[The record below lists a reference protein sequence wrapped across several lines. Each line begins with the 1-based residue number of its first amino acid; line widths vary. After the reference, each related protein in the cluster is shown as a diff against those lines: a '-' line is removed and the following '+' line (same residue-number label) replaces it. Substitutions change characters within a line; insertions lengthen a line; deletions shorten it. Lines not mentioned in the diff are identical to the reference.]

1 MMRRRTERQG
11 GFTLVELSIALVLL
25 IVGLLIAADLLME
38 TSQLFAETAGESL
51 DTPVPLVVA
60 RIRGDVQGGTG
71 VATVRRTDASLAQ
84 VVVQGIGEQIV
95 YEKTG
100 DSLLRTV
107 AIAGAAPRSAETL
120 WRGVVA
126 WNCQILPGT
135 NLVQLSVT
143 YQRRA
148 VPRSPLPGLPADRG
162 SKSELLTQSMFLLP
176 RGAGLGD
183 SW

>member
-1 MMRRRTERQG
+1 MRKGTERQG

-38 TSQLFAETAGESL
+38 TSQLFAESAGESL

-60 RIRGDVQGGTG
+60 RIRGDVQGGIG
-71 VATVRRTDASLAQ
+71 VATVRRTDGSLAR
-84 VVVQGIGEQIV
+84 VVIQGLGEQIV
-95 YEKTG
+95 YEKPG
-100 DSLLRTV
+100 DTLVRTV
-107 AIAGAAPRSAETL
+107 AIAGAAPRGAETL
-120 WRGVVA
+120 WRGVIA
-126 WNCQILPGT
+126 WDCQTLPGT
-135 NLVQLSVT
+135 SLVQLSVT

-162 SKSELLTQSMFLLP
+162 PRVELLTQSMFLLP

-183 SW
+183 TW

>member
-1 MMRRRTERQG
+1 MRRGRDRQG

-38 TSQLFAETAGESL
+38 TSQLFAETSGESL

-60 RIRGDVQGGTG
+60 RIRGDVQGGIG
-71 VATVRRTDASLAQ
+71 IATVRRTDGSLAQ
-84 VVVQGIGEQIV
+84 VVIQGAADQIV
-95 YEKTG
+95 YEKQG
-100 DSLLRTV
+100 DTLLRTV
-107 AIAGAAPRSAETL
+107 AVSGAPPRTPETL

-126 WNCQILPGT
+126 WNCQTLPGT
-135 NLVQLSVT
+135 SLVQLSVT

-162 SKSELLTQSMFLLP
+162 PKVELLTQSMFLLP

-183 SW
+183 TW